1 MELTNYITPLLRWW
15 WLIVLSIVLAGGASY
30 YVADQQP
37 VKYFSSTTLMVG
49 QSAINDPNPNSN
61 QFSLAEQ
68 LAGIYA
74 DIASRDQV
82 KANTK
87 AALNM
92 KGPWFPEYYANA
104 IPQTQL
110 IEVAVLD
117 SDRNRAYVIANELAN
132 QLILLSPSNISE
144 EEQGRQDFIENQ
156 LDLLQVQIEATVEE
170 ILVKSEELGEQFSA
184 REIANIRNEITALES
199 KRNTLQSNYA
209 SLLEATEKGDINAI
223 TIIEPASYGGT
234 YPIDSGKN
242 AAVMTA
248 MAVAAVLAVCTAFLI
263 EYLDDT
269 VKTQDNPRQIFG
281 LPKLVSLPVLDS
293 LKGDG
298 PLITVRSPLS
308 PTSETFRSLRTNIEF
323 ANLDRTNRSLLVV
336 SPNQSE
342 GKSFIAANI
351 AVIWAK
357 AGHKV
362 LLMDGDLRR
371 PTQHKIFKLDRSNG
385 LSTMLLDYHPQEGAD
400 FHDFVKPFVQSSL
413 VPGLDVIVSGP
424 IPPSPAELIGS
435 RKMTD
440 ITEKLLEL
448 YDYIVIDAPSVL
460 AVTDPTILSSWAD
473 TTILVA
479 LVNKTRRQQV
489 QETID
494 RLNRVNAN
502 LIGIVF
508 NGDKEQTHQV
518 AYVETDSSVRLDTV
532 APDIDLDEASI
543 EDDEP
548 DWINQL

>member
-15 WLIVLSIVLAGGASY
+15 WLIALSVVLAGGASF
-30 YVADQQP
+30 YVVEQQP
-37 VKYFSSTTLMVG
+37 DQYFASTTLMVG

-74 DIASRDQV
+74 DIASREQV

-87 AALNM
+87 RALNM
-92 KGPWFPEYYANA
+92 EGPWFPEYFANA

-117 SDRNRAYVIANELAN
+117 SDRERAYIVANELAN

-144 EEQGRQDFIENQ
+144 EEQLRQDFIEEQ

-170 ILVKSEELGEQFSA
+170 ILVRSEELGEQFSA
-184 REIANIRNEITALES
+184 REIANIRNEIAALES
-199 KRNTLQSNYA
+199 KRNTLQNNYA

-223 TIIEPASYGGT
+223 TVIEPASFGGAYQVET
-234 YPIDSGKN
+234 GRN
-242 AAVMTA
+242 AAILTA
-248 MAVAAVLAVCTAFLI
+248 MAVAAVLAISTAFLI
-263 EYLDDT
+263 EYIDDT
-269 VKTQDNPRQIFG
+269 VKPQDDSNQLFN
-281 LPKLVSLPVLDS
+281 LPKLVSLPVLDF
-293 LKGDG
+293 LKGED

-308 PTSETFRSLRTNIEF
+308 PTSETFRSLRTSIQF

-357 AGHKV
+357 AGNKV

-371 PTQHKIFKLDRSNG
+371 PTQHSIFNLDRANG
-385 LSTMLLDYHPQEGAD
+385 LSTMLLDYHHQEDVD
-400 FHDFVKPFVQSSL
+400 FHEFVKPFVQNSL
-413 VPGLDVIVSGP
+413 VPGLDIIVSGP

-435 RKMTD
+435 KKMTD
-440 ITEKLLEL
+440 ITEKLLDI

-473 TTILVA
+473 TTIMVA

-489 QETID
+489 KETIN

-518 AYVETDSSVRLDTV
+518 AYVETNSSQTLDTV
-532 APDIDLDEASI
+532 VTDFDLDDASI

>member
-1 MELTNYITPLLRWW
+1 MELSNYISPLMRWW
-15 WLIVLSIVLAGGASY
+15 WLIVLSVVLAGASSY
-30 YVADQQP
+30 YVVSQQP
-37 VKYFSSTTLMVG
+37 DQYFASTTLMVG

-68 LAGIYA
+68 LAEIYA

-82 KANTK
+82 KAETMK
-87 AALNM
+87 ALGM
-92 KGPWFPEYYANA
+92 DWFPEYYANA

-117 SDRNRAYVIANELAN
+117 SDPQRAQIIANELAF
-132 QLILLSPSNISE
+132 QLIRLSPSNVSD
-144 EEQGRQDFIENQ
+144 EEQVRQDFIVNQ
-156 LDLLQVQIEATVEE
+156 LDLLQVQIEATIEE

-184 REIANIRNEITALES
+184 REIANIRNEIAALES
-199 KRNTLQSNYA
+199 KRNTLQNNYA
-209 SLLEATEKGDINAI
+209 SLLASTEKGDINAI
-223 TIIEPASYGGT
+223 TVIEPAALPTWPQDTGR
-234 YPIDSGKN
+234 N
-242 AAVMTA
+242 MAVITA
-248 MAVAAVLAVCTAFLI
+248 MAVAAVLAASVAFLI
-263 EYLDDT
+263 EYIDDT
-269 VKTQDNPRQIFG
+269 VKPQDDSSQLFG
-281 LPKLVSLPVLDS
+281 LPKLVSLPVLDF
-293 LKGDG
+293 LKGED

-308 PTSETFRSLRTNIEF
+308 PTSETFRSLRTSIQF
-323 ANLDRTNRSLLVV
+323 ANLDRMNRSLLVV

-357 AGHKV
+357 AGNRV

-371 PTQHKIFKLDRSNG
+371 PTQHSIFNLDRANG
-385 LSTMLLDYHPQEGAD
+385 LSTMLLDYHHQENAD
-400 FHDFVKPFVQSSL
+400 FQEFVKPFVQNSL
-413 VPGLDVIVSGP
+413 VPGLDIIVSGP

-435 RKMTD
+435 KKMAD
-440 ITEKLLEL
+440 ITEKLLEI

-489 QETID
+489 KETIN

-518 AYVETDSSVRLDTV
+518 AYVETNSSQTLDTV
-532 APDIDLDEASI
+532 VTDFDLDEATI

>member
-1 MELTNYITPLLRWW
+1 MRWW
-15 WLIVLSIVLAGGASY
+15 WLIALSIILAGGSSY
-30 YVADQQP
+30 YVVSQQP
-37 VKYFSSTTLMVG
+37 DQYFASTTLMVG

-82 KANTK
+82 KAEPMK
-87 AALNM
+87 ALDM
-92 KGPWFPEYYANA
+92 DWFPEYYANA

-117 SDRNRAYVIANELAN
+117 SDPERAQIIANELAF
-132 QLILLSPSNISE
+132 QLIRLSPSNVSE
-144 EEQGRQDFIENQ
+144 EEQVRQDFIVNQ
-156 LDLLQVQIEATVEE
+156 LDLLQVQIEATIEE

-184 REIANIRNEITALES
+184 REIANIRNEIAALES
-199 KRNTLQSNYA
+199 KRNTLQNNYA
-209 SLLEATEKGDINAI
+209 SLLSSTEKGDINAI
-223 TIIEPASYGGT
+223 TVIEPAALPTWPQDTGR
-234 YPIDSGKN
+234 N
-242 AAVMTA
+242 MAVITA
-248 MAVAAVLAVCTAFLI
+248 MAVAGVLAASVAFLI
-263 EYLDDT
+263 EYIDDT
-269 VKTQDNPRQIFG
+269 VKPQDDPNQLFG
-281 LPKLVSLPVLDS
+281 LPKLVSLPVLDF
-293 LKGDG
+293 LKGED

-308 PTSETFRSLRTNIEF
+308 PTSETFRSLRTSIQF
-323 ANLDRTNRSLLVV
+323 ANLDHTNRSLLVV

-357 AGHKV
+357 AGNRV

-371 PTQHKIFKLDRSNG
+371 PTQHSIFNLDRANG
-385 LSTMLLDYHPQEGAD
+385 LSTMLLDYHHQENAD
-400 FHDFVKPFVQSSL
+400 FQDFVKPFVQNSL
-413 VPGLDVIVSGP
+413 VPGLDIIVSGP

-435 RKMTD
+435 KKMSD
-440 ITEKLLEL
+440 ITQRLLEI

-489 QETID
+489 KETIN

-518 AYVETDSSVRLDTV
+518 AYVETNSSQTLDTV
-532 APDIDLDEASI
+532 VTDFDLDEASI